1 MLLLNP
7 TCDLAFLT
15 DHFFSQGFDG
25 GEYMNQVWNTVK
37 TTLFLGALTGL
48 FLFIGAALGGTTG
61 MVIAL
66 VLAIAMNMGTW
77 WFSDKIALKFSR
89 ARAVA
94 PEEMPELHK
103 MVETL
108 SVRAGIPKPTV
119 HVIETPMPNAFATGR
134 SPSKGAVA
142 VTTGIMQTLN
152 REELAGVIAHELA
165 HIKNRDTLVSSI
177 AASVA
182 GAISMIA
189 DMVMWSMIFGGMG
202 GSEDEEGGGMADMA
216 GGMVAI
222 FLAPIAA
229 LLIQMAISRS
239 REFGA
244 DAEGARILGNPEPL
258 ASALEKLEAGVRAHP
273 ATDMRPA
280 TAHLYIVGPVLGG
293 LGSLFRTHPETHKR
307 VAALRALTVQGTPQ
321 VGASTA

>member
-1 MLLLNP
+1 
-7 TCDLAFLT
+7 
-15 DHFFSQGFDG
+15 
-25 GEYMNQVWNTVK
+25 MNQLWNTVK

-48 FLFIGAALGGTTG
+48 FLFIGAAIGGTTG

-66 VLAIAMNMGTW
+66 MFAIAMNMGTW

-89 ARAVA
+89 ARAVT
-94 PEEMPELHK
+94 PEEMPELHRI
-103 MVETL
+103 VETL
-108 SVRAGIPKPTV
+108 SVRAGIPKPSV

-202 GSEDEEGGGMADMA
+202 GDEEEGGMANMA

-239 REFGA
+239 REYGA
-244 DAEGARILGNPEPL
+244 DAEGAQILGNPEPL

-273 ATDMRPA
+273 TAVRPA

-293 LGSLFRTHPETHKR
+293 LGSLFRTHPETQKR
-307 VAALRALTVQGTPQ
+307 VAALRALSLPATPQ
-321 VGASTA
+321 VEASAA

>member
-1 MLLLNP
+1 
-7 TCDLAFLT
+7 
-15 DHFFSQGFDG
+15 
-25 GEYMNQVWNTVK
+25 MNQLWNTVK
-37 TTLFLGALTGL
+37 TTIFLGALTGL
-48 FLFIGAALGGTTG
+48 FLFIGAAIGGSTG

-66 VLAIAMNMGTW
+66 GLAIAMNMGAW
-77 WFSDKIALKFSR
+77 WFSDKLALKFSR
-89 ARAVA
+89 ARPVA
-94 PEEMPELHK
+94 PAEMPELHH

-108 SVRAGIPKPTV
+108 AGRAGIPKPALYV
-119 HVIETPMPNAFATGR
+119 MDTPMPNAFATGR

-152 REELAGVIAHELA
+152 RQELAGVIAHELA
-165 HIKNRDTLVSSI
+165 HIKHRDTLISSI

-189 DMVMWSMIFGGMG
+189 DMVMWSMLLGGFG
-202 GSEDEEGGGMADMA
+202 GSEDEEGGGMADLA
-216 GGMVAI
+216 GGMATL

-239 REFGA
+239 REYGA
-244 DAEGARILGNPEPL
+244 DAEGARILGDAEPL

-273 ATDMRPA
+273 VEMRPA

-307 VAALRALTVQGTPQ
+307 VAALRALALHSTPQ
-321 VGASTA
+321 AEASAA

>member
-1 MLLLNP
+1 
-7 TCDLAFLT
+7 
-15 DHFFSQGFDG
+15 
-25 GEYMNQVWNTVK
+25 MNQLWNTVK

-48 FLFIGAALGGTTG
+48 FLLIGAAIGGTTG
-61 MVIAL
+61 MVFAL
-66 VLAIAMNMGTW
+66 VLAIAMNMGAW
-77 WFSDKIALKFSR
+77 WFSDKLALKFSR
-89 ARAVA
+89 ARAVT
-94 PEEMPELHK
+94 PEEMPELHR

-108 SVRAGIPKPTV
+108 SARAGIPKPALY
-119 HVIETPMPNAFATGR
+119 IMDTPMPNAFATGR

-152 REELAGVIAHELA
+152 RQELAGVIAHELA
-165 HIKNRDTLVSSI
+165 HIKHRDTLISSI

-189 DMVMWSMIFGGMG
+189 DMVMWSMLFGGFG
-202 GSEDEEGGGMADMA
+202 GGEEEEGSGMAGLA
-216 GGMVAI
+216 GGMVTL

-239 REFGA
+239 REYDA
-244 DAEGARILGNPEPL
+244 DAEGARILGDAEPL

-273 ATDMRPA
+273 VEMRPA

-307 VAALRALTVQGTPQ
+307 VAALRSLSLSETQIA
-321 VGASTA
+321 GASLA